1 MPNVVITNNFPF
13 LYAGVVEKVPRS
25 AAMESTN
32 QEGRVIRVPQL
43 KRGKEETAIP
53 DRVSL
58 YFQS

>member
-53 DRVSL
+53 DRVS
-58 YFQS
+58 